1 MLGQGVSDTELFPPP
16 PKPGVSHW
24 RGTREGCLRRP
35 PLPPSF
41 LVVSWEL
48 WAYRAWS
55 NLSTELLSALQPK
68 QAPTFLHHPVLA

>member
-1 MLGQGVSDTELFPPP
+1 MLGQGISDPELFPPS
-16 PKPGVSHW
+16 PKPGASHW
-24 RGTREGCLRRP
+24 RGTREECLSWP

-48 WAYRAWS
+48 GAYRSWS

-68 QAPTFLHHPVLA
+68 QGPTFLHHPVLA